1 MDMINLND
9 NQSYIDQL
17 FENLPALCSLDREE
31 MITIALMFAVRPE
44 NLNTLIEHYKEE
56 DLQ

>member
-17 FENLPALCSLDREE
+17 FENLPALSSLDREE

>member
-44 NLNTLIEHYKEE
+44 NLDTLIEHYKEE